1 MKLPEAERAVIEPA
15 KIRGYLLS
23 TSHPVGRF
31 KAPFFASLGYTSAN
45 WRRLEEDLRD
55 LAVSGDA
62 ELGRD
67 SPYGQKYEIRG
78 TLSGPAGRSA
88 GVLTVWIILFG
99 GDVPQFVTAFPGEMT

>member
-1 MKLPEAERAVIEPA
+1 MKLPSAERAAIAPA
-15 KIRGYLLS
+15 KIRDYLLS

-31 KAPFFASLGYTSAN
+31 KAPFFASLGYTSVN
-45 WRRLEEDLRD
+45 WLRLDKDLRD

-62 ELGRD
+62 ELGKD

-78 TLSGPAGRSA
+78 TLRGPSGRFAE
-88 GVLTVWIILFG
+88 VLTVWIILFG